1 MIPRINS
8 TLEVAVSNIK
18 AWRDENPCKGNNIY
32 IIEHSWKAMYGSTI
46 RKEYSYS
53 LVETTKAVAV
63 LKTKSN
69 AVQIYKKDS
78 LI

>member
-1 MIPRINS
+1 MTPRIHS
-8 TLEVAVSNIK
+8 EFEKAEKNIN

-69 AVQIYKKDS
+69 AVQIYKK
-78 LI
+78 